1 MRQIPSI
8 ARVFIA
14 AVLLGLNPLAFGHD
28 GPDHEIDELTERIS
42 KEGESAGL
50 LLQRSIEYQVLGKFT
65 EAAKDLERALQL
77 DPDSLTA
84 QRELSR
90 AYFALGKTNEALQ
103 VVTRA
108 LRQPSEGPD
117 RAALLI
123 SRAEILRARKEHQKA
138 LDDTIRAIREHP
150 TNVEW
155 YLIRS
160 QLQDRLKLRKE
171 RVEGLE
177 EGMKQTGSGVLE
189 AEWIDALIDDG
200 QHARALEKIEAEL
213 QSSRLRSSWLIRRAR
228 VRLALGK
235 SVEAK
240 SDLET
245 AVEELN
251 RRINATA
258 ADPSLLAD
266 RAVARDLL
274 GKKEEARKDYEQAR
288 DKGLADEW
296 VRERI
301 RALKEP
307 QASEKE

>member
-1 MRQIPSI
+1 
-8 ARVFIA
+8 
-14 AVLLGLNPLAFGHD
+14 
-28 GPDHEIDELTERIS
+28 
-42 KEGESAGL
+42 
-50 LLQRSIEYQVLGKFT
+50 LGKFT

-77 DPDSLTA
+77 DPNSLTA

-90 AYFALGKTNEALQ
+90 AYFALGKTNEALR

-108 LRQPSEGPD
+108 LGQPSEGPD
-117 RAALLI
+117 RASLLI
-123 SRAEILRARKEHQKA
+123 NRAEILKARKEHQKA

-150 TNVEW
+150 SNVEW

-160 QLQDRLKLRKE
+160 QLQDRLNLPKE
-171 RVEGLE
+171 RIKGLE
-177 EGMKQTGSGVLE
+177 EGMKETGSGVLE
-189 AEWIDALIDDG
+189 TEWIDALIDDG
-200 QHARALEKIEAEL
+200 QHARALEKIEGEL
-213 QSSRLRSSWLIRRAR
+213 QSARLRSSWLIRRAR
-228 VRLALGK
+228 VSLAIGK
-235 SVEAK
+235 SLEAK

-258 ADPSLLAD
+258 ADPALLAD
-266 RAVARDLL
+266 RALARDLL

-288 DKGLADEW
+288 DKGLTDEW

-301 RALKEP
+301 RALQEP